1 MTFYR
6 SAIGLFINEMNF
18 RQKEQELQK
27 GEELGFTTRAE
38 YLMMSREEEEE
49 EGEEFVIDR

>member
-6 SAIGLFINEMNF
+6 SAIGLFINEMDF

-38 YLMMSREEEEE
+38 YLMMSREVEEEA
-49 EGEEFVIDR
+49 EEFVIDR